1 MPRLSERLPKLTVTL
16 TQDAFMEW
24 LKELAG
30 YVEVIDKRELAETH
44 RLEGQLDQLSERL
57 DILEGKH
64 KEQAPVDRRLV
75 EETLE
80 EALQVRR
87 KLASGS
93 WRPKHLVRLVDL
105 LRRALEG
112 ESDDQD

>member
-44 RLEGQLDQLSERL
+44 RLEGQLKQLSERL
-57 DILEGKH
+57 DILEGKRTG
-64 KEQAPVDRRLV
+64 QAPVDRQLV
-75 EETLE
+75 EEALE
-80 EALQVRR
+80 EGLQVRR

-93 WRPKHLVRLVDL
+93 WEPHHLVRLVDL

-112 ESDDQD
+112 DSDDSG